1 MSQEYIEITEKN
13 LQDAITTACQKLS
26 VTSDRLDYEVIDP
39 GKSGFL
45 GIGARPA
52 KIRARRKEAAEATQ
66 AILDKVMDS
75 AEKKVQKKAKS
86 ADVKPAD
93 KKPAEKKAAAENKPA
108 QQKAVEKKTAEKKM
122 VERQPA
128 EKGSADK
135 QPAEKKPAGEKP
147 AQNRKSADTKKTQD
161 ERRGANKKYGSRS
174 GKNSRSD
181 SRREKNSGS
190 YKPEIASA
198 ETVAAA
204 EAAAENAAKKKPSKP
219 IVLTE
224 SQINV
229 IEKKAEDFLKDVFA
243 AMKMDVQITESYD
256 EQTGVLNIS
265 LEGDDMAVLIGKRGQ
280 TLDSLQYLITLVVN
294 RDKDFEGYIHVKA
307 DTENYRERRKKTLE
321 NLAKNMAAR
330 VKRTGKPFTFEPM
343 NPYERRIIHSALQN
357 DRYVTTYSEG
367 EEPYRKVVV
376 ILKKDPGEDF
386 GKRDRRGGRGDRR
399 GHDRRGGRNGYD
411 RSGRSDKKRYSRA
424 PETALE
430 KAEALQSDSEALQA
444 AEAASERAE
453 AIMEA
458 SSDTEKSIQE

>member
-66 AILDKVMDS
+66 AILDKVMDN
-75 AEKKVQKKAKS
+75 AEKKVQKKAKA
-86 ADVKPAD
+86 ADVKPTDRKPAAD
-93 KKPAEKKAAAENKPA
+93 NKPLEKKAAENKSVPQKAAEKKTVEKQPEVKKPAEDKSVERKP
-108 QQKAVEKKTAEKKM
+108 QEKK
-122 VERQPA
+122 Q
-128 EKGSADK
+128 
-135 QPAEKKPAGEKP
+135 
-147 AQNRKSADTKKTQD
+147 KSADRKKS
-161 ERRGANKKYGSRS
+161 EGRASGKKYENRS

-181 SRREKNSGS
+181 SRREKNSGSS

-204 EAAAENAAKKKPSKP
+204 EAAAENAAKKKTSRPL
-219 IVLTE
+219 VLTE
-224 SQINV
+224 NQV
-229 IEKKAEDFLKDVFA
+229 KTVEKKSEDFLKDVFA
-243 AMKMDVQITESYD
+243 AMKMDVQITQSYD

-280 TLDSLQYLITLVVN
+280 TLDSLQYLVTLVVN

-321 NLAKNMAAR
+321 NLAKNMAAK

-386 GKRDRRGGRGDRR
+386 AKRDRRGGRGDRR
-399 GHDRRGGRNGYD
+399 GRDRRGGRNGYD

-424 PETALE
+424 PETSLE

-453 AIMEA
+453 AIIESA
-458 SSDTEKSIQE
+458 SEPEKNTQE

>member
-39 GKSGFL
+39 GKAGFL

-66 AILDKVMDS
+66 AILDKVLDN
-75 AEKKVQKKAKS
+75 AGKKVQKKAKT

-93 KKPAEKKAAAENKPA
+93 KKPVEKKAAAENKPA
-108 QQKAVEKKTAEKKM
+108 QQKPVEKK
-122 VERQPA
+122 PA
-128 EKGSADK
+128 EK
-135 QPAEKKPAGEKP
+135 QPAEKKPADKQPEERKPAGEKP
-147 AQNRKSADTKKTQD
+147 AQNRKSADTRKTQE

-181 SRREKNSGS
+181 SRREKSTGT

-219 IVLTE
+219 LVLTE
-224 SQINV
+224 GQVNT
-229 IEKKAEDFLKDVFA
+229 IEKKAEDFLKEVFA

-399 GHDRRGGRNGYD
+399 GHDRRGGRNSYD

-453 AIMEA
+453 AILEA
-458 SSDTEKSIQE
+458 SPETERNMQE